1 MIPWGSGSCTV
12 RAEKSL
18 GESIQPPV
26 MSSTSK
32 KLRVSRGPRT
42 KKPLEPEEED
52 TCVICANPYQFVA
65 VTPCNHRVCHRCLLR
80 QRVLYDK
87 KACLLCRSDNE
98 TVVISQ
104 AEFAQ
109 DFDSYST
116 KDFVKYDAKRHK
128 QWAIEFTDDRLL
140 LETERLLSYLCSLC
154 EESFDQF
161 RPLQDHVRLAHAKF
175 YCLICCKH
183 KKAFVDELPVF
194 THKQLVRHQ
203 TEGDDNGFSGHPECK
218 HCHTRFY
225 SEDELNVHIRDRHE
239 RCHICDQTTPKT
251 ADYYKNYESLYKHF
265 KRDHF
270 VCTVPQCVEKGFV
283 VFADDL
289 ELAAHM
295 VKEHGHIT
303 GSNKMVIGLSFHS
316 QLLTF
321 PNLAQRRHFESNTS
335 NEDHNDPEV
344 KKKRFEERAR
354 HYLNY
359 NKLLIDQFQRLNANF
374 RNGKITAR
382 NLYDSYCELFAKQTP
397 AEIALLMGEFA
408 GIIGGQRQLKDQLD
422 AIVKEINS
430 QTELTTQFPVLQK
443 LGSLTPVI
451 LQAWVNKGSLP
462 GGLRQEKFPAL
473 AKPARKPAPVQQPT
487 IKYKTVLLQPQP
499 KAKVQVNTRQANY
512 TPAYLSSRSAL
523 ASPLTGSLRASPNA
537 DKFPALEKKPKKTV
551 IPRVNQYLI
560 PDPNQWGTPS
570 PKPKSNGSPADEFGG
585 IGIKVVDKRKG
596 KKKGPH
602 NTSDLF

>member
-1 MIPWGSGSCTV
+1 
-12 RAEKSL
+12 
-18 GESIQPPV
+18 
-26 MSSTSK
+26 MSSTSSK
-32 KLRVSRGPRT
+32 KLRVSRGPKA
-42 KKPLEPEEED
+42 KKPVEKEEED
-52 TCVICANPYQFVA
+52 TCVICANAVEYVA

-80 QRVLYDK
+80 QRVLYGK

-98 TVVISQ
+98 SVVLSQ
-104 AEFAQ
+104 AEFAR
-109 DFDSYST
+109 DYESYSA
-116 KDFVKYDAKRHK
+116 KDFVSYDAKRHK
-128 QWAIEFTDDRLL
+128 QWAMEFADKLL
-140 LETERLLSYLCSLC
+140 LQETEKILAFLCSICQTSCDL
-154 EESFDQF
+154 FKA
-161 RPLQDHVRLAHAKF
+161 LQDHVRLEHAKF

-183 KKAFVDELPVF
+183 KKAFVDEFPVF

-251 ADYYKNYESLYKHF
+251 ADYYKNYEALYKHF

-295 VKEHGHIT
+295 IKEHGHIT

-321 PNLAQRRHFESNTS
+321 NLAQRRHFETNNS

-354 HYLNY
+354 LYLNY
-359 NKLLIDQFQRLNANF
+359 DKLVMDQFQRFNANY
-374 RNGKITAR
+374 RNGKLSAR
-382 NLYDSYCELFAKQTP
+382 ELYNNYRELFGKQSP
-397 AEIALLMGEFA
+397 EEIALLLGELS
-408 GIIGGQRQLKDQLD
+408 GLLGGQRQLKDQLD
-422 AIVKEINS
+422 TIVLEINS
-430 QTELTTQFPVLQK
+430 QTQMTTQFPVLQK
-443 LGSLTPVI
+443 SGSLTPVI
-451 LQAWVNKGSLP
+451 LQAWVGKLSLL
-462 GGLRQEKFPAL
+462 GALRQEKFPAL
-473 AKPARKPAPVQQPT
+473 AKPARKPVAAPQPT

-512 TPAYLSSRSAL
+512 TPAYLSSSRSGL
-523 ASPLTGSLRASPNA
+523 ASPLTGGSLTASPSA

-570 PKPKSNGSPADEFGG
+570 PKPQTNGSADNDFGG
-585 IGIKVVDKRKG
+585 VGIRVVDKRKG
-596 KKKGPH
+596 KKNKPY